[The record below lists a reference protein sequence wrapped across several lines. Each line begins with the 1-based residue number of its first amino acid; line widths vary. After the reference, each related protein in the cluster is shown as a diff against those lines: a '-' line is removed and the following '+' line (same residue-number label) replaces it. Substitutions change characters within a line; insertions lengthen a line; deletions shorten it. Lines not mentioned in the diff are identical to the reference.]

1 MLHQIEIGNVILGGI
16 LQIIVAAATAA
27 AAAVTHSGVVEIYS
41 RTRILGLGVR

>member
-1 MLHQIEIGNVILGGI
+1 MQIQIGNVILGGI
-16 LQIIVAAATAA
+16 LQIIVAAATA